1 MDRMILGCLRSNPGR
16 TALAAVAAVALL
28 SAAAGLHADQDDPR
42 LPTYFDQLAGA
53 PDPISAHTIERE
65 IWRIWYEHEN
75 GDIEALLRE
84 GDLKMDR
91 GDFPAAL
98 EDFNAVI
105 EQDPDFAEG
114 WNRRATL
121 RYLMGDF
128 EGSIA
133 DIDETLVRE
142 PRHFG
147 ALAGLGLVNMQ
158 LGEDEQALDAFER
171 ALVVHPQFP
180 GPRVNAAY
188 LRKKIEEG
196 QI

>member
-1 MDRMILGCLRSNPGR
+1 MIFRRLTSNAGR
-16 TALAAVAAVALL
+16 IAAAIVAAVALL
-28 SAAAGLHADQDDPR
+28 SAAATLRADQADPR
-42 LPTYFDQLAGA
+42 LPTYFDQLVGA

-75 GDIEALLRE
+75 GDIETLLRE

-98 EDFNAVI
+98 DAFNAVI

-121 RYLMGDF
+121 RYLMGDY

-133 DIDETLVRE
+133 DIDETLIRE

-158 LGEDEQALDAFER
+158 LGEEEQALDAFER

-188 LRKKIEEG
+188 LRKKIEDG

>member
-1 MDRMILGCLRSNPGR
+1 MERMISSRLRSKSGR
-16 TALAAVAAVALL
+16 TALAALAAIALL
-28 SAAAGLHADQDDPR
+28 SAAAGLRADQDDPR
-42 LPTYFDQLAGA
+42 LPTYFDQLVGA
-53 PDPISAHTIERE
+53 PDPIAAQSIERE

-75 GDIEALLRE
+75 SDIEALLLE

-98 EDFNAVI
+98 DAFNAVI

-121 RYLMGDF
+121 RYLMGDYR
-128 EGSIA
+128 GSIA